1 MTCFG
6 IVVAY
11 NMAKGEGQ
19 SAISGLKQL
28 SKRRRRLM
36 KKICLALFLFLAVLF
51 VPVSSMAL
59 EVGARGHYWFP
70 SLDGTVQVDEAG
82 IVGDTIDFDK
92 DLGIDDEDYP
102 SVEAFVGLGN
112 HHLSLTYTGIDYS
125 GKKMLT
131 RDIDFAGETYSVGD
145 LVTSS
150 IEYTMIDFHYQY
162 DLLDLE
168 NILAGFSL
176 GGVLQVK
183 YLDGEVSLKTTGI
196 DEEEDFTL
204 PIPML
209 GVNLHLGI
217 LADILEA
224 RLKGT
229 AIGYS
234 GNTMY
239 ELMAD
244 ISWTPFPFMDIHG
257 GYKTFVIDI
266 DEDDVVFDYDMSG
279 PYVAV
284 TVSF

>member
-1 MTCFG
+1 
-6 IVVAY
+6 
-11 NMAKGEGQ
+11 
-19 SAISGLKQL
+19 
-28 SKRRRRLM
+28 M
-36 KKICLALFLFLAVLF
+36 KKTYLALTLLLAVLLL
-51 VPVSSMAL
+51 PVSSFAF

-70 SLDGTVQVDEAG
+70 SLDGTVKVDEDG
-82 IVGDTIDFDK
+82 TIGTKIDFDK

-102 SVEAFVGLGN
+102 SVEAFMGLGN
-112 HHLSLTYTGIDYS
+112 HHLSLTYTDIDYS
-125 GKKMLT
+125 GKKTLT
-131 RDIDFAGETYSVGD
+131 RDINFGDETYHVGD
-145 LVTSS
+145 LVSSS
-150 IEYTMIDFHYQY
+150 IEYTMIDLHYQY
-162 DLLDLE
+162 DILDLE

-183 YLDGEVSLKTTGI
+183 YLDGDVSLKTSAGGGI

-224 RLKGT
+224 RVRGT

-234 GNTMY
+234 GNTIY

-279 PYVAV
+279 PYVAIA
-284 TVSF
+284 VSF

>member
-1 MTCFG
+1 
-6 IVVAY
+6 
-11 NMAKGEGQ
+11 
-19 SAISGLKQL
+19 
-28 SKRRRRLM
+28 M
-36 KKICLALFLFLAVLF
+36 KKTYLALSLLLAAVLL
-51 VPVSSMAL
+51 PVSSMAF

-70 SLDGTVQVDEAG
+70 TLDGDVKVDNDTPG
-82 IVGDTIDFDK
+82 TTIDFDK
-92 DLGIDDEDYP
+92 DLGIDDENYP

-112 HHLSLTYTGIDYS
+112 HHLSLTYTEIDYS
-125 GKKMLT
+125 GKKTLT
-131 RDIDFAGETYSVGD
+131 RNIVFNGMPYSIGD
-145 LVTSS
+145 EVESS
-150 IEYTMIDFHYQY
+150 IEYTMIDLHYQY

-176 GGVLQVK
+176 GGVFQVK
-183 YLDGEVSLKTTGI
+183 YLDGDIGLKTTGI

-224 RLKGT
+224 RVRGT

-234 GNTMY
+234 GNTIY

-244 ISWTPFPFMDIHG
+244 ISFTPFPFIDIHG

-266 DEDDVVFDYDMSG
+266 DEDDAVLDYDMSG
-279 PYVAV
+279 PYVAL